1 MDILLVFGIVM
12 LLLAAAVAVLGVRHG
27 TVEIANDARAKETD
41 AVVASMP
48 RRLGIVLLNWIPLV
62 AFEYAPVLRYRTET
76 GEDVEGTLPWAV
88 GISPEIRACRT
99 SLETHTPL
107 TVHYDPDTPASCWI
121 RPRTAFRIREVI
133 YYFVVAGIL
142 AALGIFVLWGR
153 TLI

>member
-1 MDILLVFGIVM
+1 MDILLVFGIAM
-12 LLLAAAVAVLGVRHG
+12 LILGGITAILGAKRG
-27 TVEIANDARAKETD
+27 TVKLADEARAKETD
-41 AVVASMP
+41 AVVVSMP
-48 RRLGIVLLNWIPLV
+48 RRLGIVLLHWIPLA
-62 AFEYAPVLRYRTET
+62 AFEYAPVLRYRTEA
-76 GEDVEGTLPWAV
+76 GEDAEGALPWAV

-121 RPRTAFRIREVI
+121 GARTAFRIREVI

-142 AALGIFVLWGR
+142 AALGVFVLWGR